1 MELTEVFEVQF
12 ARMPVLNMVWAALLD
27 GALAVPSWP
36 LRAADGR
43 HGPRSVFVAL
53 AMLGLAASLILPITS
68 DASVAAKVVLA

>member
-1 MELTEVFEVQF
+1 
-12 ARMPVLNMVWAALLD
+12 MVRWP
-27 GALAVPSWP
+27 VPSWP

-68 DASVAAKVVLA
+68 DASLAAKVVLA